1 MINGK
6 PNPHHELWRRWANLR
21 NMCNNPNNHCYAYY
35 GGRGIGYPKHWD
47 DFPTFVEEVEEAIGP
62 LPFKGAHLDRP
73 KNDRS
78 YSKRNIRWATAKENY
93 NNRRSNHMVAYQ
105 GRKQTLAE
113 WSRETGIPLR
123 TIWSRLFDR
132 GLPPSKALDIN
143 YRYRKTKGK

>member
-1 MINGK
+1 
-6 PNPHHELWRRWANLR
+6 
-21 NMCNNPNNHCYAYY
+21 
-35 GGRGIGYPKHWD
+35 
-47 DFPTFVEEVEEAIGP
+47 
-62 LPFKGAHLDRP
+62 
-73 KNDRS
+73 
-78 YSKRNIRWATAKENY
+78 
-93 NNRRSNHMVAYQ
+93 MVAYQ